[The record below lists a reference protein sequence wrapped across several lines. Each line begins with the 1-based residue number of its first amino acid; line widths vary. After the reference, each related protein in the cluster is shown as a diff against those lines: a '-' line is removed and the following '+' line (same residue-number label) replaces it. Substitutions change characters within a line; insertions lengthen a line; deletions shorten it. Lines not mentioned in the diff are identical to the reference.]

1 MLTGAWGSAL
11 TGVKGQ
17 GTGFQ
22 GLPLGEFATQGWGE
36 KKQAAQMVS
45 GENQPRS
52 LKPGSPRG
60 ASAGR
65 GGLLSVWCWGQPC
78 VLGESVLEA
87 DASLKCMPQRCELGA
102 DTGAS
107 LGTVTPG
114 PLHWPLP
121 RLLFGLSSAVLEA
134 SAGPGLTGT
143 CGRSLVHGWLRSGR
157 MHEWARCSASA
168 DPGPQAPGPWAVHSR
183 PAVRA
188 ARLPLSEAV
197 SGSAAHFLSAL
208 PSEGWGYPAP
218 REGSLRPG
226 CGGTSCL
233 GAFRRARQPLSS
245 SQGPPAAPSP

>member
-22 GLPLGEFATQGWGE
+22 GLTLGKFATQGWGE

-60 ASAGR
+60 ASVGR

-121 RLLFGLSSAVLEA
+121 RPLFGLGSAVLEA

-143 CGRSLVHGWLRSGR
+143 CGRSLAHGWLCSGR
-157 MHEWARCSASA
+157 THGVSGPRTPGPRPVASSLEAHRARRSAS
-168 DPGPQAPGPWAVHSR
+168 PFRGRFGKCR
-183 PAVRA
+183 T
-188 ARLPLSEAV
+188 LPL
-197 SGSAAHFLSAL
+197 GLAL
-208 PSEGWGYPAP
+208 GRLGVPCAP
-218 REGSLRPG
+218 
-226 CGGTSCL
+226 
-233 GAFRRARQPLSS
+233 
-245 SQGPPAAPSP
+245 